1 LFNNTFL
8 TQIST
13 LVPSLASN
21 TTSYWE
27 GLWRDNHRRESIFIF
42 FASAFLVSV
51 PVFFQ
56 APLVRVLP
64 FLTLMLTLVWVY
76 LGLKLRSQP
85 KTYLWGDIL
94 IGFSW
99 SWLCGSIYW
108 GWLRWYP
115 AVHIPIEA
123 IGLPFAI
130 WGICR
135 GWGLVGNYFYL
146 GSLIG
151 TAITDLY
158 FYVDGLIPYWKELMN
173 TDPNLVQPIL
183 QGAIMQV
190 NTVWGISWAV
200 LLANLLLAISL
211 YGLQKKQVHYIAF
224 AGAVLSTIATDG
236 LFLVVAYFGMG
247 T

>member
-1 LFNNTFL
+1 M
-8 TQIST
+8 
-13 LVPSLASN
+13 PSSL
-21 TTSYWE
+21 TSYWH
-27 GLWRDNHRRESIFIF
+27 GLWWDNHKRQAILIFV
-42 FASAFLVSV
+42 ASAFLVSI

-64 FLTLMLTLVWVY
+64 SLSLVLTFVWVY
-76 LGLKLRSQP
+76 WGFKLRSQP
-85 KTYLWGDIL
+85 ETDLWGDIL

-115 AVHIPIEA
+115 AIHIPIEA

-130 WGICR
+130 WGIRR
-135 GWGLVGNYFYL
+135 GWGLIGNYFYL

-158 FYVDGLIPYWKELMN
+158 FYIVGLVPYWQEIMT
-173 TDPNLVQPIL
+173 TDPNLVKPIL
-183 QGAIMQV
+183 QGAIAQV
-190 NTVWGISWAV
+190 NTPWGISWAIV
-200 LLANLLLAISL
+200 LANLLLAISL
-211 YGLQKKQVHYIAF
+211 YGLQKKQLHHLAF

-236 LFLVVAYFGMG
+236 LFLVVAYFGIG
-247 T
+247 A